1 MDKYLWFILMLQNDC
16 RNLQFIHA
24 GKHDTTETQISFQ
37 GNLAVVLFTALQ
49 NLVLNIAGESSCGLD
64 HTIASRWYQ
73 NGNSL
78 PLGVRLGP
86 LMRSCLNISSH

>member
-37 GNLAVVLFTALQ
+37 GNRAVVLFTALQ
-49 NLVLNIAGESSCGLD
+49 NLVLNIAGEMDLITN
-64 HTIASRWYQ
+64 H
-73 NGNSL
+73 
-78 PLGVRLGP
+78 
-86 LMRSCLNISSH
+86 CL